1 MNYIK
6 KIPLPFAAVILACAA
21 LGNLVS
27 SYTVMA
33 KNIFGAI
40 ATIMFILLTLKMVVC
55 WKSVKE
61 EMKNPV
67 IASVIP
73 TYSMAMMIL
82 SGYLKPYSASAGA
95 GLWWLGVIIHVVL
108 IVVYTKNF
116 ICGFKINKIFPSTFI
131 VYVGIA
137 AASITAPA
145 FGFEKIGQAIFWFA
159 LAALI
164 VLVFVIGYRVLV
176 VKGIPE
182 PAMPTTVIFAAP
194 AALTLAAY
202 LNSFTEKN
210 ISMLYFLA
218 VLVGILYVVGLC
230 FLVKGLT
237 LRFYPSYAAFTF
249 PMVISAIAIKG
260 TNGALM
266 NAGKGISWL
275 QYVVKA
281 QEFIAAVIVIYVLVR
296 FIIFIFAKDTIKV
309 TTQKVKS
316 S

>member
-21 LGNLVS
+21 LGNLLAT
-27 SYTVMA
+27 YTIVA

-40 ATIMFILLTLKMVVC
+40 AAIMFILLTLKIAVC

-82 SGYLKPYSASAGA
+82 AGYLKPYSASAGV

-108 IVVYTKNF
+108 IILYTKNF
-116 ICGFKINKIFPSTFI
+116 IFGFKINKIFPSTFI

-145 FGFEKIGQAIFWFA
+145 FGLEKIGQGIFWFA
-159 LAALI
+159 LITLLVLI
-164 VLVFVIGYRVLV
+164 LVIGYRVFI

-182 PAMPTTVIFAAP
+182 PAIPTTVIFAAP

-210 ISMLYFLA
+210 ISMIYFLA
-218 VLVGILYVVGLC
+218 ILVGVLYVVGLF
-230 FLVKGLT
+230 FLAKGLT
-237 LRFYPSYAAFTF
+237 LKFYPSYAAFTF

-266 NAGKGISWL
+266 NAGNGISWL
-275 QYVVKA
+275 PYVVKI
-281 QEFIAAVIVIYVLVR
+281 QECIGTIIVIYVLAR

-309 TTQKVKS
+309 TTQKVKNS
-316 S
+316 